1 MFAGETRKT
10 EEVDHPS
17 RVFLQ
22 KNLDDAAVAVQSK
35 FVLGN
40 SFKSVLF
47 RGPVIL
53 LQKRRKK
60 GKIA

>member
-17 RVFLQ
+17 RFFPQ

-35 FVLGN
+35 FVFGN
-40 SFKSVLF
+40 SFKSMWF

-60 GKIA
+60 RGK